1 MKRTSER
8 PGPDPDGAPNA
19 RVVVSPR
26 QRWLVPAVA
35 FAGSVVLDQ
44 VTKIWARHDLTLG
57 RPIKVIDGF
66 WDWELA
72 ENPGAAFSMFSDG
85 TARWLLAAIAAV
97 AIVAI
102 GWMIARTQPHQR
114 LQRLALGLVAGG
126 AVGNLIDRVGLG
138 VVTDFVR
145 WRWHQHRWPIFNV
158 ADVVLVVGA
167 GLIIID
173 SFRKKP
179 DDDDAAPKLG

>member
-1 MKRTSER
+1 MT
-8 PGPDPDGAPNA
+8 DDDDAAPA
-19 RVVVSPR
+19 PR
-26 QRWLVPAVA
+26 ISAAQRWLVAAVA
-35 FAGSVVLDQ
+35 FAASIVLDQ
-44 VTKIWARHDLTLG
+44 LTKIWARSELTLG
-57 RPIKVIDGF
+57 RPSKVIDGF

-85 TARWLLAAIAAV
+85 TARWLLAAIATV
-97 AIVAI
+97 AIIAI
-102 GWMIARTQPHQR
+102 GWMIARTQPQQR

-126 AVGNLIDRVGLG
+126 ALGNLIDRVGLG

-145 WRWHQHRWPIFNV
+145 WRWHAHRWPIFNV
-158 ADVVLVVGA
+158 ADVALVVGA

-179 DDDDAAPKLG
+179 ADDASMPKLAR

>member
-1 MKRTSER
+1 MTEATATPETRAVIIT
-8 PGPDPDGAPNA
+8 
-19 RVVVSPR
+19 PR

-35 FAGSVVLDQ
+35 FAGSIVLDQ
-44 VTKIWARHDLTLG
+44 VTKIWARHELALG
-57 RPIKVIDGF
+57 RPQAVIDGF

-72 ENPGAAFSMFSDG
+72 ENPGAAFSMFSGG
-85 TARWLLAAIAAV
+85 TARWLLAAIAT
-97 AIVAI
+97 IAI
-102 GWMIARTQPHQR
+102 GAIAWMIAKSQPHQR

-126 AVGNLIDRVGLG
+126 ALGNLIDRVGLG

-145 WRWHQHRWPIFNV
+145 WRWHAHRWPIFNV
-158 ADVVLVVGA
+158 ADVALVVGA

-179 DDDDAAPKLG
+179 GDDASMPKLAR